1 MHDVSNIYRVP
12 LLLHHQ
18 GVTDNLLRRLNLVPK
33 PNKAFFND
41 WMSLAELVDSL
52 TPGLAAYDAE
62 FAAAV
67 HALGCHGCHGPLT
80 PRLPSFN
87 HRYWCSESEVSN
99 GWAPA
104 RAVSGRMEMV
114 SYCDADLP
122 GCGCGSEAQNA
133 S

>member
-52 TPGLAAYDAE
+52 TLKVHIAVPNPNPNPNPDPNLTPGAHRRRGQ
-62 FAAAV
+62 V
-67 HALGCHGCHGPLT
+67 HGALGRVPLGDQGAA
-80 PRLPSFN
+80 PRLLPRRAQAR
-87 HRYWCSESEVSN
+87 HRGE
-99 GWAPA
+99 G
-104 RAVSGRMEMV
+104 
-114 SYCDADLP
+114 
-122 GCGCGSEAQNA
+122 
-133 S
+133 